1 MKRGNFLKDTN
12 KRFLHKK
19 TEVLQKVLKIV
30 YLNTLENFSLSLLFR
45 KTFFS
50 TLVKNTFKSQIRN
63 YCVVTGRSRGVFRKV
78 RVSRI
83 SFRKLGAEGLFIG
96 LKKASW

>member
-1 MKRGNFLKDTN
+1 MKKVRLLKDTN

-19 TEVLQKVLKIV
+19 TEVLQKVLKV
-30 YLNTLENFSLSLLFR
+30 MCLNTFSHFSLGLLFQ
-45 KTFFS
+45 KKFLS
-50 TLVKNTFKSQIRN
+50 ELVKNTFKSRIRN

-83 SFRKLGAEGLFIG
+83 CFRNLGSEGLFFG